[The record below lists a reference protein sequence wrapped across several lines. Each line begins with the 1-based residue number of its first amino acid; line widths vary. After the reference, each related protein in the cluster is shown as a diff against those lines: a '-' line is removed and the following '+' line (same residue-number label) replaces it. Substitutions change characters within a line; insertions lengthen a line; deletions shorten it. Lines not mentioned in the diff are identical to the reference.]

1 MIKIKE
7 KFRCFKYLAR
17 TLPFAIVL
25 RAIKKELIFSKLRM
39 EVLETFF
46 KRLDPRSSIVSRMNF
61 PWGLQ
66 HQKKHFNV
74 IFSSCSLIDLI
85 SG

>member
-1 MIKIKE
+1 MKE
-7 KFRCFKYLAR
+7 QFRCFKYLAF

-25 RAIKKELIFSKLRM
+25 RAKKKKELIFSKLRM

-46 KRLDPRSSIVSRMNF
+46 ERLDPRSSIVSRMNF

-66 HQKKHFNV
+66 RQKKHFNV
-74 IFSSCSLIDLI
+74 IFHLAV
-85 SG
+85 